1 MTSAERAVY
10 LDASAIVKLAVAEP
24 ESSALRGYLR
34 RRRPLVSSA
43 LSRTEVARAL
53 LPLGPSAAQRGADVL
68 RRIEL
73 VRVSDRILELAGT
86 LLPAESRSL
95 DAVHLATAQQLGG
108 SLSRLVTY
116 DQRMAEAADAMGWP
130 VHAPGR

>member
-1 MTSAERAVY
+1 MTAERAVY
-10 LDASAIVKLAVAEP
+10 LDSSAIVKLAVAEP
-24 ESSALRGYLR
+24 ESSALRGYLA
-34 RRRPLVSSA
+34 RRRPLVSSG

-53 LPLGPSAAQRGADVL
+53 LPLGASAVQRGAEVL

-73 VRVSDRILELAGT
+73 VRLSDRILELAGT
-86 LLPAESRSL
+86 LLPPELRML
-95 DAVHLATAQQLGG
+95 DAVHLGAAQQLGA